1 MSKGKHLYRKAE
13 LARAVRGVLELHL
26 PVKFVRIT
34 ADGQIEVEIGAA
46 QAQDSAGGDL
56 EHWLTKRAGGN
67 NARSPEGH

>member
-26 PVKFVRIT
+26 PVKLVRIT

-46 QAQDSAGGDL
+46 QAQDSAVNEWGIDDTDQTRL
-56 EHWLTKRAGGN
+56 R
-67 NARSPEGH
+67 P